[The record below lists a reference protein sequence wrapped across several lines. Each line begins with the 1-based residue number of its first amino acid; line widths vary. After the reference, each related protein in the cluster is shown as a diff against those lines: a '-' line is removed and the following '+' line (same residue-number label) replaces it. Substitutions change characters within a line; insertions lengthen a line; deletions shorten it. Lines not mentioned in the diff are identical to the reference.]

1 MGRLGFRVALGCAAV
16 SCAIAAALVGRRLR
30 SRRQW
35 SRAVELVR
43 EFEEACATPVG
54 RLRQVVDA
62 MAVEMHAG
70 LASDGGSKLKMLLTF
85 IDKLPDGYAIA
96 CALCCERFSEIVG
109 SPYYMAPEVLK
120 RNYGPEIDI
129 WSAGVILYILLCGVP
144 PFWAAKLLVSGQWTL
159 SVSISQQYGHVI
171 TAMLHSAKNA
181 YHFTNLKYS
190 RVEIDEV
197 RFEWAECML
206 DYI

>member
-16 SCAIAAALVGRRLR
+16 TCAIAAALVGRRLR

-35 SRAVELVR
+35 GRAVELVR

-85 IDKLPDGYAIA
+85 IDKLPDG
-96 CALCCERFSEIVG
+96 
-109 SPYYMAPEVLK
+109 
-120 RNYGPEIDI
+120 
-129 WSAGVILYILLCGVP
+129 
-144 PFWAAKLLVSGQWTL
+144 
-159 SVSISQQYGHVI
+159 
-171 TAMLHSAKNA
+171 
-181 YHFTNLKYS
+181 
-190 RVEIDEV
+190 
-197 RFEWAECML
+197 
-206 DYI
+206 

>member
-96 CALCCERFSEIVG
+96 CALCCTGKVLFFS
-109 SPYYMAPEVLK
+109 
-120 RNYGPEIDI
+120 
-129 WSAGVILYILLCGVP
+129 
-144 PFWAAKLLVSGQWTL
+144 LLVAPPIALVQKDVETDMKYPVLCATRGCRRLYPSKARLCLFCSKQGAEVDVKRLTKRPTPPRFGRTL
-159 SVSISQQYGHVI
+159 TEAQKAS
-171 TAMLHSAKNA
+171 
-181 YHFTNLKYS
+181 
-190 RVEIDEV
+190 
-197 RFEWAECML
+197 
-206 DYI
+206 

>member
-16 SCAIAAALVGRRLR
+16 TCAIAAALVGRRLR

-85 IDKLPDGYAIA
+85 IDKLPDG
-96 CALCCERFSEIVG
+96 
-109 SPYYMAPEVLK
+109 
-120 RNYGPEIDI
+120 
-129 WSAGVILYILLCGVP
+129 
-144 PFWAAKLLVSGQWTL
+144 
-159 SVSISQQYGHVI
+159 
-171 TAMLHSAKNA
+171 
-181 YHFTNLKYS
+181 
-190 RVEIDEV
+190 
-197 RFEWAECML
+197 
-206 DYI
+206 